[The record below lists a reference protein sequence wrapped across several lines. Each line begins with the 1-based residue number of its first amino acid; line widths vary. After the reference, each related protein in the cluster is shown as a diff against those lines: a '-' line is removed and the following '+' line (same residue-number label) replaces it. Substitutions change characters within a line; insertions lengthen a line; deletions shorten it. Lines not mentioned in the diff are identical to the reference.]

1 MTQRTSARFLSRYA
15 ILLVAGICFA
25 LAAFLK
31 KHPEITER
39 YYSSGV
45 YPLIARLLSR
55 ISDLFPFSL
64 NNWLIASLP
73 VLILFLFILA
83 IAGRLGWKSFF
94 WRLTNLFAIAYI
106 LFYLLWGFNFY
117 RLSLYD
123 RIGLQKDSMKDSQ
136 YERLF
141 EQLAIESNTKLS
153 SIDKLSHGQ
162 MDSLVNQ
169 AFQDQSAEIHIPYFQ
184 RSLTPKKMMA
194 EQFLSGADILGYYG
208 LFFNEIHVSSSCEPV
223 DYPLILAHEMV
234 HRYGIAGEQ
243 EANFFAWLIC
253 YQSESPELRHCAR
266 LFLLRH
272 LISAGYGSEYLP
284 GNSSDEREKTKPAGL
299 TTSLMKPFLNL
310 VGRSQDEDEYQ
321 KMIEPAALYLLQKQQ
336 GNL

>member
-1 MTQRTSARFLSRYA
+1 MAQRTSVRLFFRYA
-15 ILLVAGICFA
+15 TPLMAVVCFG
-25 LAAFLK
+25 LATLLK
-31 KHPEITER
+31 KHPEFTER

-55 ISDLFPFSL
+55 ISDLFSFSL
-64 NNWLIASLP
+64 NNWLIVSLP
-73 VLILFLFILA
+73 ALILFLLILVL
-83 IAGRLGWKSFF
+83 AGKLSWKSFF
-94 WRLTNLFAIAYI
+94 WRLTNLFAIIYI
-106 LFYLLWGFNFY
+106 LFHLFWGFNFH
-117 RLSLYD
+117 RLPLYD
-123 RIGLQKDSMKDSQ
+123 RIGLQKDSLKDSQ
-136 YERLF
+136 YEQLF
-141 EQLAIESNTKLS
+141 EQLATESNTKLS
-153 SIDKLSHGQ
+153 SIDKLSRGQ

-169 AFQDQSAEIHIPYFQ
+169 AFRDQSAAIQIPYFK

-194 EQFLSGADILGYYG
+194 EQFLSGANILGYYG
-208 LFFNEIHVSSSCEPV
+208 LFFNEIHVSSLCEPA
-223 DYPLILAHEMV
+223 DYPLILAHEMA

-253 YQSESPELRHCAR
+253 YESESPELRHCAR

-299 TTSLMKPFLNL
+299 TTSLIKPFLNL
-310 VGRSQDEDEYQ
+310 VGRSPDEDEYL

-336 GNL
+336 DNP